1 MQPWLVLFI
10 VCIYFQQEHLDVTT
24 EKTIAA
30 PAKVKD
36 DQIVMEGQAGQS
48 EHQDVQDNHEV
59 EGQVEVERPV
69 NEEDETQNSSKN
81 PLGKHMAYVQI

>member
-1 MQPWLVLFI
+1 MLFI
-10 VCIYFQQEHLDVTT
+10 VRIYFQQQHLDITT

-59 EGQVEVERPV
+59 EAR
-69 NEEDETQNSSKN
+69 SS
-81 PLGKHMAYVQI
+81 